1 MFIKKPIF
9 FASKGIFPVLAEMYY
24 HPWEFFDNRERTRFC
39 EKYASGFQIL
49 CCECGCGRAFIGQKI
64 RRQERVRFVC
74 HLTSTY
80 NYHCICSGGRGCAFL
95 VFTSLPYFRTDKTIF
110 YTQLLARGRGTY
122 LHFGWGCAAQAF
134 KS

>member
-9 FASKGIFPVLAEMYY
+9 FASRGIFPVLAEMYY

-80 NYHCICSGGRGCAFL
+80 NYHCISSGGRGVCLPSLHILTLFQSRQNNFL
-95 VFTSLPYFRTDKTIF
+95 HLIVS
-110 YTQLLARGRGTY
+110 QGEGTY

-134 KS
+134 RS